1 MKFFKMLMEE
11 SAINIELVVNILML
25 WKFYRDVQIVE
36 NLQDVDFV

>member
-1 MKFFKMLMEE
+1 MLMEE